1 MRLLL
6 DTQAFL
12 WWVFADERLS
22 PTARALIGDD
32 ANECWVSLVSAWE
45 MAIKSSLGKL
55 QISEPVADFF
65 AVECRN
71 NHFRVLEIG
80 LAHIGLVEKLPFYH
94 RDPFDRLLIAQ
105 AQTEKLA
112 VVSSDKLFDAY
123 GLHRVWD

>member
-22 PTARALIGDD
+22 PAAQALIADD
-32 ANECWVSLVSAWE
+32 ANECWVSLASAWE

-55 QISEPVADFF
+55 QVTEPVADFF
-65 AVECRN
+65 AAECRN
-71 NHFRVLEIG
+71 NHFRVLEFG
-80 LAHIGLVEKLPFYH
+80 LAHIGLVERLPFHH

-105 AQTEKLA
+105 AQQDKLT
-112 VVSSDKLFDAY
+112 VVSSDTAFDTY

>member
-12 WWVFADERLS
+12 WWVFADDRLS
-22 PTARALIGDD
+22 PAAQALMADD
-32 ANECWVSLVSAWE
+32 ASECWVSLASAWE

-55 QISEPVADFF
+55 QVTEPVADFF

-71 NHFRVLEIG
+71 NHFRVLEIS
-80 LAHIGLVEKLPFYH
+80 LAHIGVVERLPFHH

-105 AQTEKLA
+105 AQQEKFTMI
-112 VVSSDKLFDAY
+112 SSDAAFDVY